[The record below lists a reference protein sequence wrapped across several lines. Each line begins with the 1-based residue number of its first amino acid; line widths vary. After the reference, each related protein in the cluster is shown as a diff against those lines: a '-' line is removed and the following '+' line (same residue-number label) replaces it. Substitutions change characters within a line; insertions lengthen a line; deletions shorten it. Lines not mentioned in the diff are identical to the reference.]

1 MKPYSIVLQ
10 QPINRYAFQ
19 DFIRAFTTHFNVPT
33 DYSPLSYVNDME
45 VRVCS
50 SQGYII
56 EVHLSLRYR
65 TAFGS
70 DDVFHAFV
78 QDFIKGV
85 STS

>member
-19 DFIRAFTTHFNVPT
+19 DFIRAFTTHFNVPI
-33 DYSPLSYVNDME
+33 DNSPLSYVNDIE
-45 VRVCS
+45 VHVCP
-50 SQGYII
+50 SQGYIV

-70 DDVFHAFV
+70 DNVFHAFV
-78 QDFIKGV
+78 HKFIKGV
-85 STS
+85 YTA